1 VPLDYEEAV
10 AELRAEEKRL
20 SEELRQVR
28 LAIPAMVALRNRNRA
43 TAPVPVADP
52 SRKRDS
58 APSDPGSM
66 AGMGPSQAI
75 REYLKGVEI
84 AVTVREIY
92 DALKARGWASEAVRP
107 GTVLSSTL
115 RQLAQAGEVEK
126 VGDGWRLKSF
136 QRTLSPTIFSTNA
149 SQRPS

>member
-66 AGMGPSQAI
+66 AI